1 MSHSSDTQNLTAER
15 LDAGLARKYSSLSF
29 AISAV
34 GLVISA
40 VGLFSNREQF
50 AFSWLFGCMFVLTL
64 CVGGLFWTIL
74 HNATDSEWGVLVR
87 RQMENLASIIPY
99 LSVFFLPL
107 VLLCAPILWKW
118 WDMAPGQDPILDAK
132 AGFLNHQFF
141 WIRFFAY
148 FLGLGGVA
156 LALRNASV
164 AQDDDGSPKHTYF
177 LRKAAIAG
185 LPIFAVC
192 LTFAAVDWL
201 MGLDYHWFSTMW
213 GVYIFAGAAGSSMA
227 LLVLV
232 ITGLKRAGY
241 LSAVNVEHYH
251 IMGKFMLAFTVFWAY
266 IAYSQ
271 YMLIWYANMPEES
284 IYFKIRNT
292 EGWHTLTCILVVGR
306 FFIPFP
312 LLLFQGSKKNPKILC
327 SIAAWMIAMQILD
340 HYIIV
345 LPSLHQTGVSLS
357 IYDIGSLLAVAG
369 AASGLF
375 FRKLVSANL
384 FPTRDPRLAGSVAL
398 SN

>member
-1 MSHSSDTQNLTAER
+1 MSHSSDSQHLTAER
-15 LDAGLARKYSSLSF
+15 LDSGIAQKYSTWSAAACLIGLL
-29 AISAV
+29 ISGIGFV
-34 GLVISA
+34 
-40 VGLFSNREQF
+40 SNKQQF

-64 CVGGLFWTIL
+64 CMGGLFWTIL
-74 HNATDSEWGVLVR
+74 HSATDSEWGVLVR
-87 RQMENLASIIPY
+87 RQMENIASVIPY
-99 LSVFFLPL
+99 MSVFFLPL
-107 VLLCAPILWKW
+107 LFFCAPILWKW
-118 WDMAPGQDPILDAK
+118 WEVAPGEDPLLDAK
-132 AGFLNHQFF
+132 SGFLNHQFF
-141 WIRFFAY
+141 YIRFAAY

-156 LALRNASV
+156 LALRKASV
-164 AQDDDGSPKHTYF
+164 AQDEDGAARHTYF

-192 LTFAAVDWL
+192 LTFASVDWL

-213 GVYIFAGAAGSSMA
+213 GVYIFAGSAGSSMA

-232 ITGLKRAGY
+232 ITALRKAGY
-241 LSAVNVEHYH
+241 LRAVNEEHYH

-292 EGWHTLTCILVVGR
+292 AGWHTLTSILVVGR

-312 LLLFQGSKKNPKILC
+312 LLLFQGSKKNVRILC
-327 SIAAWMIAMQILD
+327 AIAGWMIAMQLLD

-345 LPSLHQTGVSLS
+345 LPALHTSGVSVS
-357 IYDIGSLLAVAG
+357 PYDIGSLLAVGG
-369 AASGLF
+369 AAAHLF
-375 FRKLVSANL
+375 IRRISSANL
-384 FPTRDPRLAGSVAL
+384 FPTRDPRLVGSVTL

>member
-1 MSHSSDTQNLTAER
+1 MSHSSDTHQIRAER
-15 LDAGLARKYSSLSF
+15 LDEGIARKYSSLSF
-29 AISAV
+29 AVSLLGMIVSA
-34 GLVISA
+34 I
-40 VGLFSNREQF
+40 GLFSNREQF

-64 CVGGLFWTIL
+64 CLGGLFWTIL

-87 RQMENLASIIPY
+87 RQMENIASLIPA
-99 LSVFFLPL
+99 LGVFFLPL
-107 VLLCAPILWKW
+107 VILCAPLLWKW
-118 WDMAPGQDPILDAK
+118 WDIVPGQDPLLDAK
-132 AGFLNHQFF
+132 SGFLNHSFF
-141 WIRFFAY
+141 WFRFVAY
-148 FLGLGGVA
+148 FVLLGGVA
-156 LALRNASV
+156 TALRRASV
-164 AQDDDGSPKHTYF
+164 AQDEDGAPKHTYF
-177 LRKAAIAG
+177 LRKMAIGG

-232 ITGLKRAGY
+232 ITGLKNAGY
-241 LSAVNVEHYH
+241 LRAVNMEHYH

-271 YMLIWYANMPEES
+271 YMLIWYANMPEETV
-284 IYFKIRNT
+284 YFKIRNT
-292 EGWHTLTCILVVGR
+292 EGWHTLTSILVVGR

-327 SIAAWMIAMQILD
+327 IIAGWMIAMQLLD

-345 LPSLHQTGVSLS
+345 LPSLHQNGIAFS
-357 IYDIGSLLAVAG
+357 IYDVGALCAVGG
-369 AASGLF
+369 AAAGLF
-375 FRKLVSANL
+375 FRKVASANL